1 MKSVFFYGLFMDEDL
16 LTGKGFHPSN
26 RKLASANGY
35 GLRIGEKATLV
46 KSESEISYGIVMDL
60 SEDEIENLYSSPGVT
75 DYVQEDIEVTDFDGN
90 TYNVQCY
97 NLPVS
102 KLTGSNSEY
111 AKSLSVAA
119 QKMGLPKSYINQILT
134 WAK

>member
-26 RKLASANGY
+26 RKLVFAKGY